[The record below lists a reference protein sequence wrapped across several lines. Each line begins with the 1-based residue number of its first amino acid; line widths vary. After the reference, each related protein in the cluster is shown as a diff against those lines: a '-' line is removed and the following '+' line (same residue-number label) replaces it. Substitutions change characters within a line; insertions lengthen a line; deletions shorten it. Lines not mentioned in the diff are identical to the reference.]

1 MIGWLHKL
9 DDDSRRTSLNQAS
22 IKSGITPK
30 AIEKDWWVT
39 LVLQLLFSSKYT
51 PYYAF
56 KGGTSLSKGWGIID
70 RFSED
75 IDIALSSEAFGKKY
89 IDNPSKTFVEQLRRA
104 GCLFTSNEIT
114 NELKEQFV
122 KLKISEQLYS
132 IEVEAIKADMPDTDP
147 QTIYVNYKS
156 LFDPNPY
163 LPDRVK
169 IEFSVRSQREPND
182 SRQMHTLLNH
192 YFPNEIYEEET
203 FPVTTI
209 QPNRTLIEKILLLHE
224 EYNREDESK
233 MRTYRMS
240 RHYYD
245 LFRIYQ
251 FSEYSKALDN
261 NQFIEDI
268 IQHRISYSRLR
279 HFDYNTLCIGRI
291 SIIPSASV
299 LTALQNDYEDMIK
312 EMMYGYVPTFSEMM
326 KTANEIQE
334 RFNQKL

>member
-1 MIGWLHKL
+1 
-9 DDDSRRTSLNQAS
+9 
-22 IKSGITPK
+22 
-30 AIEKDWWVT
+30 
-39 LVLQLLFSSKYT
+39 
-51 PYYAF
+51 
-56 KGGTSLSKGWGIID
+56 
-70 RFSED
+70 
-75 IDIALSSEAFGKKY
+75 
-89 IDNPSKTFVEQLRRA
+89 
-104 GCLFTSNEIT
+104 
-114 NELKEQFV
+114 
-122 KLKISEQLYS
+122 
-132 IEVEAIKADMPDTDP
+132 
-147 QTIYVNYKS
+147 

-268 IQHRISYSRLR
+268 IQHRIS
-279 HFDYNTLCIGRI
+279 FQT
-291 SIIPSASV
+291 
-299 LTALQNDYEDMIK
+299 
-312 EMMYGYVPTFSEMM
+312 
-326 KTANEIQE
+326 
-334 RFNQKL
+334 